1 MNAIEVSNISK
12 SYGKV
17 KALSDVSLS
26 VGKGEV
32 FGLIGPDGAGKTS
45 IFRILCSLL
54 LPDSGSATVDGY
66 DVVRQMHDVRCRVGY
81 MPGKFSLYQDL
92 KVEENLKFFA
102 TLFNTT
108 IDEGYDDIKA
118 IYSQIERFK
127 DRKAGALS
135 GGMKQKLALSCALV
149 HSPSIL
155 FLDEPTTGVDP
166 VSRKEFWEMLGTLK
180 ERNITIVA
188 STPYLDE
195 VRQCERVAFLDKGK
209 VRGIDTPENILTEF
223 ADIFNPPGIKRK
235 VNEDGNS
242 QLITQG
248 SKLANVIEVEHLV
261 KAFGDF
267 HAVDDIS
274 FTVKRGEIFGF
285 LGANGAGK
293 TTAMHMLT
301 GLNQP
306 TSGTGRVVGY
316 DIRTEYE
323 QIKKNI
329 GYMSQRFSLYE
340 DLTVAENIRLFAGI
354 YGMKSKEI
362 REKTDEMLHRL
373 RFYDHKD
380 DLVSSLPLGWK
391 QKLAFSV
398 SIFHEPG
405 VVFLDEPTG
414 GVDPATRRQ
423 FWELIYD
430 AAARGITVFV
440 TTHYMDE
447 AEYCDRIS
455 IMVDGKIKAIGTPD
469 ELKKEYSQPDMDHV
483 FTYLAR
489 QATRSSD

>member
-1 MNAIEVSNISK
+1 MNAIEVNNISK
-12 SYGKV
+12 HYGKV
-17 KALSDVSLS
+17 QALNNVSFS
-26 VGKGEV
+26 VKKGEV

-45 IFRILCSLL
+45 LYRILCSLL
-54 LPDSGSATVDGY
+54 LPDNGTAIVDGF
-66 DVVRQMHDVRCRVGY
+66 DVIQQMKEIRKRIGY

-92 KVEENLKFFA
+92 TIEENLKFFA

-108 IDEGYDDIKA
+108 VEENYDSIKA
-118 IYSQIERFK
+118 IYSQIEKFK
-127 DRKAGALS
+127 NRKAGALS
-135 GGMKQKLALSCALV
+135 GGMKQKLALCCSLI
-149 HSPSIL
+149 HQPSIL

-166 VSRKEFWEMLGTLK
+166 VSRKEFWEILAQLK
-180 ERNITIVA
+180 ERDITIVA

-195 VRQCERVAFLDKGK
+195 VRSCERVAFLSEGTIKGI
-209 VRGIDTPENILTEF
+209 GTPNEILTEF
-223 ADIFNPPGIKRK
+223 KDIFNPPSIVREGAHKIEK
-235 VNEDGNS
+235 E
-242 QLITQG
+242 
-248 SKLANVIEVEHLV
+248 AENVIEVEHLV
-261 KAFGDF
+261 KAFGSF

-274 FTVKRGEIFGF
+274 FTVKKGEIFGF

-306 TSGTGRVVGY
+306 TSGTGRVVGF

-323 QIKKNI
+323 QIKKHI
-329 GYMSQRFSLYE
+329 GYMSQKFSLYE
-340 DLTVAENIRLFAGI
+340 DLTVAENISLFAGI
-354 YGMKSKEI
+354 YGMQDDEI
-362 REKTDEMLHRL
+362 SHKTDELLQRLNFSEHRNT
-373 RFYDHKD
+373 
-380 DLVSSLPLGWK
+380 LVSSLPLGWK

-398 SIFHEPG
+398 SIFHNPG
-405 VVFLDEPTG
+405 IVFLDEPTG

-430 AAARGITVFV
+430 AAKRGITIFV

-455 IMVDGKIKAIGTPD
+455 IMVDGKIKALGTPK
-469 ELKKEYSQPDMDHV
+469 ELKQKLNQPDMDHV
-483 FTYLAR
+483 FTLLAR

>member
-1 MNAIEVSNISK
+1 MTAIQVNNISK

-17 KALSDVSLS
+17 RALDSVSFS
-26 VGKGEV
+26 VEKGEV

-45 IFRILCSLL
+45 MFRILCTLL
-54 LPDSGSATVDGY
+54 LPDEGTAKVDGF
-66 DVVRQMHDVRCRVGY
+66 DTVSQMKDIRRRVGY
-81 MPGKFSLYQDL
+81 MPGRFSLYQDL
-92 KVEENLKFFA
+92 TVRENLEFFA
-102 TLFNTT
+102 TLFGTT
-108 IDEGYDDIKA
+108 VDEGYDSIKA
-118 IYSQIERFK
+118 IYQQIERFA

-149 HSPSIL
+149 HSPSVL

-166 VSRKEFWEMLGTLK
+166 VSRKEFWEMLATLK
-180 ERNITIVA
+180 ERDITIVA

-195 VRQCERVAFLDKGK
+195 VRCCKRVAFLSEGK
-209 VRGIDTPENILTEF
+209 VMGIDTPEVILDRF
-223 ADIFNPPGIKRK
+223 ANIFNPPGLNHGDRLSDSEQNHEP
-235 VNEDGNS
+235 VP
-242 QLITQG
+242 
-248 SKLANVIEVEHLV
+248 VIQVEHLV
-261 KAFGDF
+261 KAFGSF

-274 FTVKRGEIFGF
+274 FSVKRGEIFGF

-306 TSGTGRVVGY
+306 TSGTGRVAGY
-316 DIRTEYE
+316 DIRTEHE
-323 QIKKNI
+323 QIKKHI
-329 GYMSQRFSLYE
+329 GYMSQKFSLYE

-354 YGMKSKEI
+354 YGMQDNTIKT
-362 REKTDEMLHRL
+362 KTDELLQRL
-373 RFYDHKD
+373 QFTEHKN
-380 DLVSSLPLGWK
+380 DLVGSLPLGWK

-398 SIFHEPG
+398 SIFHEPAI
-405 VVFLDEPTG
+405 VFLDEPTG

-430 AAARGITVFV
+430 AARRGITVFV

-455 IMVDGKIKAIGTPD
+455 IMVDGKISAIGTPD
-469 ELKKEYSQPDMDHV
+469 ELKAQFHQPDMDHV

-489 QATRSSD
+489 QAKRGD

>member
-1 MNAIEVSNISK
+1 MNAIEVKNISK
-12 SYGKV
+12 SYGRV
-17 KALSDVSLS
+17 MALDDVSFS
-26 VGKGEV
+26 VRKGEV

-45 IFRILCSLL
+45 MFRILCSLL
-54 LPDSGSATVDGY
+54 LPDAGTASVDGF
-66 DVVRQMHDVRCRVGY
+66 DVVGQMRDVRCRVGY

-92 KVEENLKFFA
+92 TVEENLQFFA
-102 TLFNTT
+102 TLFGTT
-108 IDEGYDDIKA
+108 IDEGYDSIKA
-118 IYSQIERFK
+118 IYQQIERFK
-127 DRKAGALS
+127 DRRAGALS

-149 HSPSIL
+149 HQPSVL

-166 VSRKEFWEMLGTLK
+166 VSRKELWEMLGMLK
-180 ERNITIVA
+180 ERDITIVA

-195 VRQCERVAFLDKGK
+195 VRRCERVAFLDHGK
-209 VRGIDTPENILTEF
+209 VRVIGTPEAILTEF
-223 ADIFNPPGIKRK
+223 SEVFNPASLTPNNVQNGAASK
-235 VNEDGNS
+235 EGN
-242 QLITQG
+242 I
-248 SKLANVIEVEHLV
+248 IEVEHLV
-261 KAFGDF
+261 KAFGSF

-274 FTVKRGEIFGF
+274 FSVKKGEIFGF

-323 QIKKNI
+323 QIKRHI

-354 YGMKSKEI
+354 YGMKDDEI
-362 REKTDEMLHRL
+362 RRKTDELL
-373 RFYDHKD
+373 RQLKFEDHKN
-380 DLVSSLPLGWK
+380 DLVASLPLGWK

-398 SIFHEPG
+398 AIFHEPG

-430 AAARGITVFV
+430 AARRGITVFV

-469 ELKKEYSQPDMDHV
+469 ELKKEFNQPDMDHV

-489 QATRSSD
+489 QATRVES

>member
-1 MNAIEVSNISK
+1 MDAIVVNNVSK
-12 SYGKV
+12 SYGQI
-17 KALSDVSLS
+17 KALDDVSFTI
-26 VGKGEV
+26 GKGEV
-32 FGLIGPDGAGKTS
+32 FGLIGPDGAGKTTM
-45 IFRILCSLL
+45 FRILCSLL
-54 LPDSGSATVDGY
+54 LPETGTASVDGF
-66 DVVRQMHDVRCRVGY
+66 DVVKQMRQVRCRVGY

-92 KVEENLKFFA
+92 TIEENLKFFA

-108 IDEGYDDIKA
+108 IEEGYDSIKA

-149 HSPSIL
+149 HSPSVL

-166 VSRKEFWEMLGTLK
+166 VSRKELWEMLLTLK
-180 ERNITIVA
+180 ERDITIVA

-195 VRQCERVAFLDKGK
+195 VRCCERVAFLDHGK
-209 VRGIDTPENILTEF
+209 VRGIDTPEVILDQYK
-223 ADIFNPPGIKRK
+223 DIFNPPRIEH
-235 VNEDGNS
+235 VVEPVDV
-242 QLITQG
+242 TQQ
-248 SKLANVIEVEHLV
+248 KTEPENVIEVQHLV
-261 KAFGDF
+261 KAFGSF

-274 FTVKRGEIFGF
+274 FSVKRGEIFGF

-306 TSGTGRVVGY
+306 TSGTGTVAGY
-316 DIRTEYE
+316 NIHTEHE
-323 QIKKNI
+323 QIKKHI
-329 GYMSQRFSLYE
+329 GYMSQKFSLYE

-354 YGMKSKEI
+354 YGMKDNEI
-362 REKTDEMLHRL
+362 RHKTDELLKRL
-373 RFYDHKD
+373 QFTEHKN
-380 DLVSSLPLGWK
+380 DLVESLPLGWK

-430 AAARGITVFV
+430 AAERGITVFV

-455 IMVDGKIKAIGTPD
+455 IMVDGKISAIGTPE
-469 ELKKEYSQPDMDHV
+469 ELKERFNQPDMDHV

-489 QATRSSD
+489 QATRSSE

>member
-1 MNAIEVSNISK
+1 MNAIEVNHVSK

-17 KALSDVSLS
+17 QALNDVSFT
-26 VGKGEV
+26 VAQGEV

-45 IFRILCSLL
+45 LYRILCSLL
-54 LPDSGSATVDGY
+54 LPDSGMVQVDGF
-66 DVVRQMHDVRCRVGY
+66 DVVKQMRQVRQRVGY
-81 MPGKFSLYQDL
+81 MPGKFSLYEDL
-92 KVEENLKFFA
+92 TVEENLRFFA
-102 TLFNTT
+102 TLFGTT
-108 IDEGYDDIKA
+108 VEEGYDSIKA

-127 DRKAGALS
+127 DRRAGALS

-149 HSPSIL
+149 HSPSVL

-166 VSRKEFWEMLGTLK
+166 VSRKEFWEMLATLK
-180 ERNITIVA
+180 QRNITIVA

-195 VRQCERVAFLDKGK
+195 VRCCERVAFLD
-209 VRGIDTPENILTEF
+209 RGQVQGIGTPDEILTRF
-223 ADIFNPPGIKRK
+223 AQIFNPPGIEHDKGMK
-235 VNEDGNS
+235 
-242 QLITQG
+242 TG
-248 SKLANVIEVEHLV
+248 SENVIEVEHLV
-261 KAFGDF
+261 KAFGSF

-274 FTVKRGEIFGF
+274 FTVKQGEIFGF

-306 TSGTGRVVGY
+306 TSGTGRVVGF
-316 DIRTEYE
+316 DIRTQHE
-323 QIKKNI
+323 QIKKHI
-329 GYMSQRFSLYE
+329 GYMSQKFSLYE
-340 DLTVAENIRLFAGI
+340 DLTVAENIRLFGGI
-354 YGMKSKEI
+354 YGMNDSDI
-362 REKTDEMLHRL
+362 STKTDELLQRL
-373 RFYDHKD
+373 NFLEHKHT
-380 DLVSSLPLGWK
+380 LVKSLPLGWK

-423 FWELIYD
+423 FWELIYN
-430 AAARGITVFV
+430 AAHRGITVFV

-455 IMVDGKIKAIGTPD
+455 IMVDGKIKAMGTPQQ
-469 ELKKEYSQPDMDHV
+469 LKEMYQQPDMDHV
-483 FTYLAR
+483 FTFLAR

>member
-1 MNAIEVSNISK
+1 MTSIEVNGISK

-17 KALSDVSLS
+17 KALQDVSFS

-45 IFRILCSLL
+45 MYRILCTLL
-54 LPDSGSATVDGY
+54 LPDEGTAMVDGF
-66 DVVRQMHDVRCRVGY
+66 DVVRQMKDIRRRVGY

-92 KVEENLKFFA
+92 TVRENLEFFA
-102 TLFNTT
+102 TLFGTT
-108 IDEGYDDIKA
+108 IDEGYDSIKA
-118 IYSQIERFK
+118 IYSQIERFSN
-127 DRKAGALS
+127 RKAGALS

-149 HSPSIL
+149 HQPSVL

-166 VSRKEFWEMLGTLK
+166 VSRKEFWEMLSMLR
-180 ERNITIVA
+180 ERGITIVA

-195 VRQCERVAFLDKGK
+195 VRQCERVAFLSEGK
-209 VRGIDTPENILTEF
+209 VMGIDTPEVILDRF
-223 ADIFNPPGIKRK
+223 ADIFNPPGIDSP
-235 VNEDGNS
+235 VAVAQQQTE
-242 QLITQG
+242 
-248 SKLANVIEVEHLV
+248 NVIEVEHLV
-261 KAFGDF
+261 KAFGSF

-306 TSGTGRVVGY
+306 TGGTGRVAGY
-316 DIRTEYE
+316 DIRTEHE
-323 QIKKNI
+323 QIKKHI

-340 DLTVAENIRLFAGI
+340 DLTVAENIRLFGGI
-354 YGMKSKEI
+354 YGMGNEEI
-362 REKTDEMLHRL
+362 KAKTDKLL
-373 RFYDHKD
+373 RQLKFEAHKN
-380 DLVSSLPLGWK
+380 DLVGSLPLGWK

-398 SIFHEPG
+398 SIFHEPAI
-405 VVFLDEPTG
+405 VFLDEPTG

-430 AAARGITVFV
+430 AASRGITVFV

-455 IMVDGKIKAIGTPD
+455 IMVDGKISAMGAPE
-469 ELKKEYSQPDMDHV
+469 ELKRNLGQPDMDHV

-489 QATRSSD
+489 QATRSSA

>member
-1 MNAIEVSNISK
+1 M
-12 SYGKV
+12 
-17 KALSDVSLS
+17 
-26 VGKGEV
+26 
-32 FGLIGPDGAGKTS
+32 AG
-45 IFRILCSLL
+45 IR
-54 LPDSGSATVDGY
+54 
-66 DVVRQMHDVRCRVGY
+66 RRVGY

-92 KVEENLKFFA
+92 TVEENLRFFA
-102 TLFNTT
+102 TLFGTT
-108 IDEGYDDIKA
+108 VEEGYDSIKA

-149 HSPSIL
+149 HQPSVL

-166 VSRKEFWEMLGTLK
+166 VSRKEFWDMLEGLQ
-180 ERNITIVA
+180 ERDITIVA

-195 VRQCERVAFLDKGK
+195 VRRCGRVAFLDHGR
-209 VRGIDTPENILTEF
+209 VRGVGTPDEILTRF
-223 ADIFNPPGIKRK
+223 ADIFNPPGI
-235 VNEDGNS
+235 DHA
-242 QLITQG
+242 QG
-248 SKLANVIEVEHLV
+248 GDVHDENVIEVEHLV
-261 KAFGDF
+261 KAFGSF

-316 DIRTEYE
+316 DIRTEHE
-323 QIKKNI
+323 RIKKHI

-340 DLTVAENIRLFAGI
+340 DLTVAENIRLFGGI
-354 YGMKSKEI
+354 YGMSDADI
-362 REKTDEMLHRL
+362 ARKTDQLLDRL
-373 RFYDHKD
+373 QFSEHKD
-380 DLVSSLPLGWK
+380 TLVASLPLGWK

-405 VVFLDEPTG
+405 IVFLDEPTG

-430 AAARGITVFV
+430 AAGRGITVFV

-455 IMVDGKIKAIGTPD
+455 IMVDGKIKAMGTPS
-469 ELKKEYSQPDMDHV
+469 ELKQKFNQPDMDHV
-483 FTYLAR
+483 FTHLAR

>member
-1 MNAIEVSNISK
+1 MTAIEVNNISK
-12 SYGKV
+12 HYGKV
-17 KALSDVSLS
+17 QALKEVSFS
-26 VGKGEV
+26 VKKGEV

-45 IFRILCSLL
+45 MFRILCSLL
-54 LPDSGSATVDGY
+54 LPETGTATVDGF
-66 DVVRQMHDVRCRVGY
+66 DVVSQMEEVRKRVGY
-81 MPGKFSLYQDL
+81 MPGRFSLYEDL
-92 KVEENLKFFA
+92 TIEENLHFFA

-108 IDEGYDDIKA
+108 VEENYDAIKP

-135 GGMKQKLALSCALV
+135 GGMKQKLALCCALV
-149 HSPSIL
+149 HQPSVL

-166 VSRKEFWEMLGTLK
+166 VSRKEFWEILSQLK
-180 ERNITIVA
+180 ERDMTIVA

-195 VRQCERVAFLDKGK
+195 VRSCERVAFLSEGIVKGI
-209 VRGIDTPENILTEF
+209 GTADDILTEF
-223 ADIFNPPGIKRK
+223 KDIFNPPAIERTTNNKAINAT
-235 VNEDGNS
+235 NEE
-242 QLITQG
+242 
-248 SKLANVIEVEHLV
+248 AENVIEVEHLV
-261 KAFGDF
+261 KTFGSF

-274 FTVKRGEIFGF
+274 FTVKKGEIFGF

-293 TTAMHMLT
+293 TTAMHLLT

-306 TSGTGRVVGY
+306 TNGTGRVVGF

-323 QIKKNI
+323 QIKRHI
-329 GYMSQRFSLYE
+329 GYMSQKFSLYD
-340 DLTVAENIRLFAGI
+340 DLTIAENISLFAGI
-354 YGMKSKEI
+354 YGMKDDEI
-362 REKTDEMLHRL
+362 RRKTDALLERLNFSEHRNT
-373 RFYDHKD
+373 
-380 DLVSSLPLGWK
+380 LVASLPLGWK

-398 SIFHEPG
+398 SIFHNPG

-430 AAARGITVFV
+430 AAERGITVFV

-455 IMVDGKIKAIGTPD
+455 IMVDGKIKALGTPD
-469 ELKKEYSQPDMDHV
+469 ELKRTLNQPDMDHV

-489 QATRSSD
+489 QAKRSSD

>member
-1 MNAIEVSNISK
+1 MNAIEVNNISK
-12 SYGKV
+12 HYGKV
-17 KALSDVSLS
+17 QALNNVSFS
-26 VGKGEV
+26 VKKGEV

-45 IFRILCSLL
+45 MYRILCSLL
-54 LPDSGSATVDGY
+54 LPDNGTAIVDGF
-66 DVVRQMHDVRCRVGY
+66 DVVQQMKEIRKRIGY

-92 KVEENLKFFA
+92 TIEENLKFFA

-108 IDEGYDDIKA
+108 IEENYDSIKA
-118 IYSQIERFK
+118 IYSQIEKFK
-127 DRKAGALS
+127 NRKAGALS
-135 GGMKQKLALSCALV
+135 GGMKQKLALCCSLI
-149 HSPSIL
+149 HQPSIL

-166 VSRKEFWEMLGTLK
+166 VSRKEFWEILAQLK
-180 ERNITIVA
+180 ERDITIVA

-195 VRQCERVAFLDKGK
+195 VRSCERVAFLSEGTIKGI
-209 VRGIDTPENILTEF
+209 GTPNEILTEF
-223 ADIFNPPGIKRK
+223 KDIFNPPNIVREEAHKIEK
-235 VNEDGNS
+235 E
-242 QLITQG
+242 
-248 SKLANVIEVEHLV
+248 AENVIEVEHLV
-261 KAFGDF
+261 KTFGSF

-274 FTVKRGEIFGF
+274 FTVKKGEIFGF

-306 TSGTGRVVGY
+306 TSGTGRVVGF

-323 QIKKNI
+323 QIKKHI
-329 GYMSQRFSLYE
+329 GYMSQKFSLYE
-340 DLTVAENIRLFAGI
+340 DLTVAENISLFAGI
-354 YGMKSKEI
+354 YGMQDDEI
-362 REKTDEMLHRL
+362 SHKTDELLQRLNFSEHRNT
-373 RFYDHKD
+373 
-380 DLVSSLPLGWK
+380 LVSSLPLGWK

-398 SIFHEPG
+398 SIFHNPG
-405 VVFLDEPTG
+405 IVFLDEPTG

-430 AAARGITVFV
+430 AAKCGITIFV

-455 IMVDGKIKAIGTPD
+455 IMVDGKIKALGTPE
-469 ELKKEYSQPDMDHV
+469 ELKQKLNQPDMDHV
-483 FTYLAR
+483 FTLLAR

>member
-1 MNAIEVSNISK
+1 MTAIEVNNISK
-12 SYGKV
+12 HYGKV
-17 KALSDVSLS
+17 QALKEVSFS
-26 VGKGEV
+26 VKKGEV

-45 IFRILCSLL
+45 MFRILCSLL
-54 LPDSGSATVDGY
+54 LPETGTATVDGF
-66 DVVRQMHDVRCRVGY
+66 DVVSQMEEVRKRVGY
-81 MPGKFSLYQDL
+81 MPGRFSLYQDL
-92 KVEENLKFFA
+92 TIEENLHFFA

-108 IDEGYDDIKA
+108 VEENYEAIKP

-135 GGMKQKLALSCALV
+135 GGMKQKLALCCALV
-149 HSPSIL
+149 HQPSVL

-166 VSRKEFWEMLGTLK
+166 VSRKEFWEILCQLK
-180 ERNITIVA
+180 ERDITIVA

-195 VRQCERVAFLDKGK
+195 VRSCERVAFLSEGVVKGI
-209 VRGIDTPENILTEF
+209 GTADDILTEF
-223 ADIFNPPGIKRK
+223 KDIFNPPTIERTTNDKAINATNK
-235 VNEDGNS
+235 E
-242 QLITQG
+242 
-248 SKLANVIEVEHLV
+248 AENVIEVEHLV
-261 KAFGDF
+261 KTFGSF

-274 FTVKRGEIFGF
+274 FTVKKGEIFGF

-306 TSGTGRVVGY
+306 TNGTGRVVGFE
-316 DIRTEYE
+316 IRTEYE
-323 QIKKNI
+323 QIKRHI
-329 GYMSQRFSLYE
+329 GYMSQKFSLYD
-340 DLTVAENIRLFAGI
+340 DLTIAENISLFAGI
-354 YGMKSKEI
+354 YGMKDDEI
-362 REKTDEMLHRL
+362 RRKTDALLERLNFSEHRNT
-373 RFYDHKD
+373 
-380 DLVSSLPLGWK
+380 LVASLPLGWK

-398 SIFHEPG
+398 SIFHNPG

-430 AAARGITVFV
+430 AARRGITVFV

-455 IMVDGKIKAIGTPD
+455 IMVDGKIKALGTPD
-469 ELKKEYSQPDMDHV
+469 ELKQKFNQPDMDHV